1 MCAKA
6 VEVFGVDRVMF
17 GTDYGPVPIDPKEH
31 IDIVNGLAISAADK
45 EKILWRNAGRFS
57 NCLSWPDHRACR
69 SKPVT
74 QSITRLAAL
83 ITAAHFSTSPG
94 SMAATSVGVLSAA
107 GMPCLAIAART
118 ESFDSAVA
126 MVR

>member
-1 MCAKA
+1 RRF
-6 VEVFGVDRVMF
+6 FGAMLGV
-17 GTDYGPVPIDPKEH
+17 
-31 IDIVNGLAISAADK
+31 
-45 EKILWRNAGRFS
+45 FS
-57 NCLSWPDHRACR
+57 NCLSWPDHRTCR

-126 MVR
+126 ISEVKPLDNRRWRARRREQSRPGIRLDPRHAALG